1 MKLFGHIT
9 KEEMCDLF
17 DDKVSQRLKEILLHI
32 YRLNKDL
39 SGEDEG
45 VIYLVPCI
53 DFNNDIFMDDIMED
67 NRDHD
72 HTWETLEPTWDEVNS
87 NNPYVHG

>member
-1 MKLFGHIT
+1 MN
-9 KEEMCDLF
+9 DLHNNN
-17 DDKVSQRLKEILLHI
+17 VSQRVKEILLSI

-53 DFNNDIFMDDIMED
+53 DFNDKISMDDIMED
-67 NRDHD
+67 SRDHD
-72 HTWETLEPTWDEVNS
+72 HTSETLKPTWDEVNS
-87 NNPYVHG
+87 DSPFLHG

>member
-1 MKLFGHIT
+1 
-9 KEEMCDLF
+9 MCDLF
-17 DDKVSQRLKEILLHI
+17 DDKVSQRLKEMLLQI

-53 DFNNDIFMDDIMED
+53 DFNNDIDMNEIMEED
-67 NRDHD
+67 SHFEDSRDHD
-72 HTWETLEPTWDEVNS
+72 HTWETLEPTWDEINA
-87 NNPYVHG
+87 NNPFVHG